1 MKLPPLTQ
9 LRQDD
14 THRLVRSKYALDE
27 QGALSRLADEN
38 SELSAL
44 NELER
49 STDNRVLGESGL
61 LPGIGIHELV
71 FGVSYAHIVN
81 AAFTYAHPGGSRF
94 NGPDR
99 GAWYAAFRLETSQAE
114 VAFHRSRE
122 LQEINWPHPEV
133 FEYVEYLADFRAEF
147 HDLGKAAGFR
157 ECLAPG
163 SYAAS
168 QRLARILLEQGSAG
182 IVYPSVREVRHG
194 RCLACFRPALV
205 INVRKGISLTVRFA
219 NPSAVPVFERHR

>member
-14 THRLVRSKYALDE
+14 THRLVPSKYALDE
-27 QGALSRLADEN
+27 QSGLSRLADDN
-38 SELSAL
+38 RELSAIS
-44 NELER
+44 ELER

-61 LPGIGIHELV
+61 LPGIGIQELV
-71 FGVSYAHIVN
+71 FGVSYSHIVN

-94 NGPDR
+94 NGPNR

-114 VAFHRSRE
+114 VAFHCGQE

-147 HDLGKAAGFR
+147 HDIRNGAEFR
-157 ECLAPG
+157 ECLG
-163 SYAAS
+163 TDSYDAS
-168 QRLARILLEQGSAG
+168 QRLAQVLLEQGSAG
-182 IVYPSVREVRHG
+182 IIYPSVREERHG
-194 RCLACFRPALV
+194 NCLACFRPALV
-205 INVRKGISLTVRFA
+205 MNVRKGISLALTFENA
-219 NPSAVPVFERHR
+219 LATPVFEHRS

>member
-9 LRQDD
+9 LRQDE
-14 THRLVRSKYALDE
+14 THRLVPSKYALEE
-27 QGALSRLADEN
+27 QGPLSRLTDGN
-38 SELSAL
+38 SDLRAL
-44 NELER
+44 RELER

-94 NGPDR
+94 NGPER

-114 VAFHRSRE
+114 VAFHRGRE
-122 LQEINWPHPEV
+122 LQEINWPHAEI

-147 HDLGKAAGFR
+147 HDIRKASEFR
-157 ECLAPG
+157 DCLAPD
-163 SYAAS
+163 SYA
-168 QRLARILLEQGSAG
+168 RLAKACAGAFGARISRDCLSERAREDARRLPYLLSA
-182 IVYPSVREVRHG
+182 SARHECSE
-194 RCLACFRPALV
+194 RD
-205 INVRKGISLTVRFA
+205 FA
-219 NPSAVPVFERHR
+219 

>member
-14 THRLVRSKYALDE
+14 THRLVPSKYALDE
-27 QGALSRLADEN
+27 QGALTRLAGEN
-38 SELSAL
+38 SELNAL
-44 NELER
+44 SELES

-94 NGPDR
+94 NGPER
-99 GAWYAAFRLETSQAE
+99 GAWYTAFRLETSQAE
-114 VAFHRSRE
+114 IAFHRGRE

-147 HDLGKAAGFR
+147 QDIRRASAFR
-157 ECLAPG
+157 DCLAPDG
-163 SYAAS
+163 YAAS
-168 QRLARILLEQGSAG
+168 QRLARVLLEQGSAG
-182 IVYPSVREVRHG
+182 IVYPSVREKGHG
-194 RCLACFRPALV
+194 DCLSCFRPALV
-205 INVRKGISLTVRFA
+205 MNVRKGIPLSITFENALA
-219 NPSAVPVFERHR
+219 MPVFERHS